1 MKPNTRPIDP
11 DEGLAMRPS
20 YRFLRLTR
28 NPDAPIPTR
37 FEPTVKAVGDVV
49 I

>member
-1 MKPNTRPIDP
+1 MAKPALKLVTK
-11 DEGLAMRPS
+11 DERGPS

-28 NPDAPIPTR
+28 NPCLPSPAR
-37 FEPTVKAVGDVV
+37 FEPTVKQSGDVV